1 MEGACDVRH
10 RTFFVVAHPRL
21 EDANRRKT
29 PKQSPSHATSSHVKY
44 EIKTNKPFHR
54 PLSQTARPEHQSS
67 SRTVSDRTRCDGR
80 PRRRSPG
87 GRRQPRHARETVLL
101 LNVQNGPAPNTFS
114 ERSQRPPFSVSGRL
128 DPKAC
133 DAVTGLSKSASFY
146 FGEASRSKTTLP
158 TIYGVLRSVAR
169 TKLRDLCKNSRR
181 RVKTR
186 GQQDAS
192 LSRRRVVCWSLVS
205 VVSHE
210 QQKLC
215 LLTVSVVQLV
225 IIRARA
231 RAASADGQ
239 PCVIRG
245 YHQSICVCVVRPP
258 KM

>member
-1 MEGACDVRH
+1 MRH

-128 DPKAC
+128 DETFP
-133 DAVTGLSKSASFY
+133 SSFC
-146 FGEASRSKTTLP
+146 EDTTHMFVVCLA
-158 TIYGVLRSVAR
+158 SVA
-169 TKLRDLCKNSRR
+169 CAVSSPP
-181 RVKTR
+181 
-186 GQQDAS
+186 APPPI
-192 LSRRRVVCWSLVS
+192 S
-205 VVSHE
+205 VVRYTCKDHH
-210 QQKLC
+210 
-215 LLTVSVVQLV
+215 VS
-225 IIRARA
+225 
-231 RAASADGQ
+231 
-239 PCVIRG
+239 
-245 YHQSICVCVVRPP
+245 RPFVSLP
-258 KM
+258 RNSQ

>member
-1 MEGACDVRH
+1 MRH

-128 DPKAC
+128 ERCGGREIRCCHRIEIANESTARDVPARVIRC
-133 DAVTGLSKSASFY
+133 SG
-146 FGEASRSKTTLP
+146 P
-158 TIYGVLRSVAR
+158 RSV
-169 TKLRDLCKNSRR
+169 S
-181 RVKTR
+181 
-186 GQQDAS
+186 
-192 LSRRRVVCWSLVS
+192 
-205 VVSHE
+205 
-210 QQKLC
+210 
-215 LLTVSVVQLV
+215 
-225 IIRARA
+225 
-231 RAASADGQ
+231 
-239 PCVIRG
+239 
-245 YHQSICVCVVRPP
+245 
-258 KM
+258 

>member
-128 DPKAC
+128 AFRGRFLAQRKTSRPVQYRKVAILSTRLQARSSSDQTISQLFR
-133 DAVTGLSKSASFY
+133 AVPPRAHSTTG
-146 FGEASRSKTTLP
+146 SRSGSAAPVSLP
-158 TIYGVLRSVAR
+158 VTRSG
-169 TKLRDLCKNSRR
+169 TN
-181 RVKTR
+181 T
-186 GQQDAS
+186 QN
-192 LSRRRVVCWSLVS
+192 
-205 VVSHE
+205 
-210 QQKLC
+210 
-215 LLTVSVVQLV
+215 
-225 IIRARA
+225 
-231 RAASADGQ
+231 
-239 PCVIRG
+239 
-245 YHQSICVCVVRPP
+245 
-258 KM
+258 M

>member
-128 DPKAC
+128 GLIATFIHVHSQGPPRKQGSPRANNGRRCSQVRRAVKLTCPKSRRTPALP
-133 DAVTGLSKSASFY
+133 LSTQTVSLQTAALKS
-146 FGEASRSKTTLP
+146 RLP
-158 TIYGVLRSVAR
+158 TAPRPRPAPPPPPH
-169 TKLRDLCKNSRR
+169 T
-181 RVKTR
+181 TR
-186 GQQDAS
+186 P
-192 LSRRRVVCWSLVS
+192 
-205 VVSHE
+205 
-210 QQKLC
+210 K
-215 LLTVSVVQLV
+215 
-225 IIRARA
+225 
-231 RAASADGQ
+231 
-239 PCVIRG
+239 
-245 YHQSICVCVVRPP
+245 RP
-258 KM
+258 

>member
-1 MEGACDVRH
+1 MRH
-10 RTFFVVAHPRL
+10 RTFFVVAHPHL

-128 DPKAC
+128 GPRMPIQSVHAC
-133 DAVTGLSKSASFY
+133 AIFEFSARHCSSTFFASDGALWCSIPLSAH
-146 FGEASRSKTTLP
+146 LP
-158 TIYGVLRSVAR
+158 R
-169 TKLRDLCKNSRR
+169 
-181 RVKTR
+181 
-186 GQQDAS
+186 S
-192 LSRRRVVCWSLVS
+192 LSHSR
-205 VVSHE
+205 
-210 QQKLC
+210 
-215 LLTVSVVQLV
+215 LLSDTGPYS
-225 IIRARA
+225 RPSTRHG
-231 RAASADGQ
+231 AAG
-239 PCVIRG
+239 
-245 YHQSICVCVVRPP
+245 
-258 KM
+258 

>member
-1 MEGACDVRH
+1 MTGLDPA
-10 RTFFVVAHPRL
+10 FV
-21 EDANRRKT
+21 
-29 PKQSPSHATSSHVKY
+29 
-44 EIKTNKPFHR
+44 
-54 PLSQTARPEHQSS
+54 
-67 SRTVSDRTRCDGR
+67 
-80 PRRRSPG
+80 
-87 GRRQPRHARETVLL
+87 
-101 LNVQNGPAPNTFS
+101 FS
-114 ERSQRPPFSVSGRL
+114 AE
-128 DPKAC
+128 PKAC

-258 KM
+258 NVMKDGCSTRNSSQWELQKSTQYLSCTKCELPLHLSIITCTTLFPLVTTSTATDCKGTQRSQKLKVTSERLVVITGAHAYVVHNNCVASPP